1 MLGTKLDLGFD
12 NIPVTDGFRITTV
25 PPTDAD
31 GNIQEDGGVYEF
43 EITTDMSDSTN
54 YTVRVQQA
62 YMEGAGSA
70 ANRANRTGFM
80 NVCEFRFTGWV
91 TAAGDTNWCFTRSGG
106 GYLQGELIQC
116 PFELWDIETNT
127 RLMPGTYWPG
137 QPFWDGYYFM
147 VTNVPYYEAD
157 GVTVKPFTDTHPSTD
172 AEYWG
177 YDTSNPNSRSDW
189 VYRLRFSESSF
200 ATNEDYWDVGDVWT
214 LTPYKTLVGLGGQSF
229 TFSTTAA
236 AIEDTLVDY
245 DLIQVVPN
253 PYMLRAE
260 WDRSENTRMMQF
272 TNLPPNSTVD
282 IYTLSGEL
290 VASLDHGPNYNSNEL
305 GFLTWS
311 IWTYEFTEAAYG
323 LYIYVVKVGDDVKKI
338 GKFAI
343 IR

>member
-1 MLGTKLDLGFD
+1 M
-12 NIPVTDGFRITTV
+12 
-25 PPTDAD
+25 DAD
-31 GNIQEDGGVYEF
+31 GNVQEDGGVYEF

-54 YTVRVQQA
+54 YTVSLEQA
-62 YMEGAGSA
+62 YMEGSGSA

-91 TAAGDTNWCFTRSGG
+91 TAGGDTNWCFTRSGG